1 MDLVS
6 SDDDRRVFIATMGC
20 RDVKADNS
28 PLCNKQKTSHAV
40 ADDRREGLDLKNISV
55 CFVAAMRVGKKGG
68 LEFDDRGCST
78 VAVSTY
84 LVFVS
89 LSLAFDTF
97 LRIQDIRAYD
107 DENINQRGQKS
118 HAYVCVQVIY
128 IVRTSSMSFMFI

>member
-40 ADDRREGLDLKNISV
+40 ADDRRERLDLKNIAV
-55 CFVAAMRVGKKGG
+55 CFVAAMMAGTKEG

-78 VAVSTY
+78 VACIY